1 MSFKNEQGNTLYF
14 LLLYYGFLELGSI
27 WEGYRK
33 GEREPVPREEHAGT
47 RYGFKKERQLGGGG
61 ACL

>member
-27 WEGYRK
+27 WETAGRERESLFQERSMPGPDMALRK
-33 GEREPVPREEHAGT
+33 GDS
-47 RYGFKKERQLGGGG
+47 
-61 ACL
+61 